1 MTEFDWQAKK
11 LAAQCPELSVGV
23 THEELLHTI
32 NTLFAPL
39 KLSFE
44 KVLERGGW
52 HHLQD
57 SAEPLPE
64 LPEER
69 HDARRILPV
78 LRRKNQ
84 KKQ

>member
-11 LAAQCPELSVGV
+11 LAALCPELSVGA

-39 KLSFE
+39 NLSFD

-52 HHLQD
+52 HHLGGVVDIDMQPGCWQF
-57 SAEPLPE
+57 AFVG
-64 LPEER
+64 R
-69 HDARRILPV
+69 NRIRR
-78 LRRKNQ
+78 
-84 KKQ
+84 